1 MTTQVLPLPLHPRR
15 AQQLFQDALLTDY
28 ELTPQLSDKSL
39 PQRLLELQRLNLI
52 GIQDA
57 KRGTRFQRIRA
68 SNPHNESEEATLM
81 LTTDGSTIQV
91 KTETNAG
98 IESLPLVKIK
108 GITLQETP
116 LNSFSLQLDDPVDG
130 NSVGVGDI
138 FVASNAD
145 TLNRW
150 VVALTCGV
158 NAFQQHQATQL
169 NYRDT
174 KQADLVWQAVR
185 LRIFELAGVLGMPTA
200 IDHVTRAI
208 PEQDYRQSEALRR
221 RLK

>member
-68 SNPHNESEEATLM
+68 SNPHNESEEVTLM

-116 LNSFSLQLDDPVDG
+116 LNSFSLQLDDP
-130 NSVGVGDI
+130 
-138 FVASNAD
+138 
-145 TLNRW
+145 
-150 VVALTCGV
+150 
-158 NAFQQHQATQL
+158 
-169 NYRDT
+169 
-174 KQADLVWQAVR
+174 R
-185 LRIFELAGVLGMPTA
+185 LRVESTPSSN
-200 IDHVTRAI
+200 TR
-208 PEQDYRQSEALRR
+208 PHN
-221 RLK
+221 